1 MEKKA
6 VGKGGLGMYILLK
19 GASICQLPKMD
30 INNKLWLLFL
40 FIVDFFRK
48 NLLASFSLFVSTF

>member
-1 MEKKA
+1 
-6 VGKGGLGMYILLK
+6 MYILLK

-30 INNKLWLLFL
+30 INNKLWVLFL
-40 FIVDFFRK
+40 FIVDFLRK